1 MKFMTMAK
9 AGLGVIKGHFA
20 SIKGPLFVTLATN
33 NSCQSHCKYCKIP
46 KRQQRDMT
54 TEEIFRLID
63 EISALGTL
71 RLGIWGGEPLLR
83 HDIVDIVR
91 HAHEK
96 GLYVTLDSNGYLLPE
111 KREILDYLDHMILS
125 IDGPE
130 EAHDAN
136 REPGSWK
143 KVMAAM
149 DCRRPDKALWTITVM
164 TKNNID
170 TASLDWMLT
179 QAEERNFIP
188 TFQVLHHSEHFGIND
203 PLRPEP
209 EEYRKALRYLLDEKK
224 KGRPVGNSVLC
235 LENLINWPDY
245 NKNTLPQAGKGWK
258 HCWGGKFMVNVDPN
272 GDLYPCSLL
281 IGDVPAPN
289 FLELG
294 FAEAYRRI
302 TPPPCQSCLATCFTE
317 YNLLLSL
324 DPRTILSW
332 VLAMGKK

>member
-1 MKFMTMAK
+1 MKFSTMAK
-9 AGLGVIKGHFA
+9 AGISVLKGHLT
-20 SIKGPLFVTLATN
+20 SIKGPIFVTLATN

-46 KRQQRDMT
+46 KRQQPDMT

-63 EISALGTL
+63 EISALGAL

-83 HDIVDIVR
+83 RDIVDIVR
-91 HAHEK
+91 HANEK

-111 KREILDYLDHMILS
+111 KREVLKHLDHLILS
-125 IDGPE
+125 LDGDE

-136 REPGSWK
+136 RETGSWK

-149 DCRRPDKALWTITVM
+149 DCLPPGMQLWTITVI

-170 TASLDWMLT
+170 RLDWMLDL
-179 QAEERNFIP
+179 AEKRHFIP

-209 EEYRKALRYLLDEKK
+209 EAYRRALTYLLQEKK

-235 LENLINWPDY
+235 LENLIAWKDY
-245 NKNTLPQAGKGWK
+245 TKNTMPEPGRGWK
-258 HCWGGKFMVNVDPN
+258 KCWGGKFMVNVDPN

-289 FLELG
+289 FLKLG
-294 FAEAYRRI
+294 FAEAYRQI

-324 DPRTILSW
+324 DYRTILSW
-332 VLAMGKK
+332 VLAMGKKK